1 LLAVFVDDANFARAN
16 PVVDADKGLCRT
28 FVEYDGA
35 PPKVAATAFPEL
47 NAGKLLQSSVFFHKK
62 KPSYQDRSCATQI
75 REMLCPPP
83 DSTGSQQAHERT
95 LSIALARLT

>member
-35 PPKVAATAFPEL
+35 PPKVAATAFSEM
-47 NAGKLLQSSVFFHKK
+47 NAGKPL
-62 KPSYQDRSCATQI
+62 
-75 REMLCPPP
+75 
-83 DSTGSQQAHERT
+83 
-95 LSIALARLT
+95 